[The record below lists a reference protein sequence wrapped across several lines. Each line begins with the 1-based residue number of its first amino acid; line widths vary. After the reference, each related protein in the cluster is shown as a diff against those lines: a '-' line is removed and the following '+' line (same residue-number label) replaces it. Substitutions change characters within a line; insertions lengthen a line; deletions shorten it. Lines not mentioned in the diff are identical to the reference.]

1 MHAGTAGQ
9 RGLISGAPR
18 TGISE
23 GGLESN
29 MTSCLTIQSDIRKFQ
44 EVRKIEEEK
53 EKKAFSFLGIFKE
66 SFWSNFGSAKG

>member
-1 MHAGTAGQ
+1 
-9 RGLISGAPR
+9 
-18 TGISE
+18 
-23 GGLESN
+23 

>member
-9 RGLISGAPR
+9 RGLISGASR

-29 MTSCLTIQSDIRKFQ
+29 MTSCLTIQSDIRKF
-44 EVRKIEEEK
+44 
-53 EKKAFSFLGIFKE
+53 
-66 SFWSNFGSAKG
+66 